1 MGLLE
6 GKVALIS
13 GAGRGQGRSHAIRL
27 AKEGADI
34 IGIDVPT
41 SMPTVGYPMSTAQ
54 ELRET
59 ARLVEAEGRRMVTY
73 ECDVRDGTGM
83 TQVIDAG
90 AAEFGRID
98 IVLAN
103 AGVGSFSPAETM
115 TDAVWDEMIAV
126 NLSGVFRTIRPAIPH
141 LKRHGDGGSIVLTG
155 SVAGMKGIRNLVHY
169 TAAKH
174 GLVGMT
180 KALAVELAPFGI
192 RVNIIHPTNVDT
204 PLIHNEPT
212 YALFMPDRD
221 PSTVTRD
228 DVAPIFAGAQLID
241 IPWLE
246 PNDVSEAILFLVGP
260 GARYITGASLPID
273 AGNTLK

>member
-126 NLSGVFRTIRPAIPH
+126 
-141 LKRHGDGGSIVLTG
+141 
-155 SVAGMKGIRNLVHY
+155 
-169 TAAKH
+169 
-174 GLVGMT
+174 
-180 KALAVELAPFGI
+180 
-192 RVNIIHPTNVDT
+192 
-204 PLIHNEPT
+204 
-212 YALFMPDRD
+212 
-221 PSTVTRD
+221 
-228 DVAPIFAGAQLID
+228 
-241 IPWLE
+241 
-246 PNDVSEAILFLVGP
+246 
-260 GARYITGASLPID
+260 
-273 AGNTLK
+273 